1 MYVAR
6 YMVRVSTW
14 YQLVSHVRHFELAH
28 VNWATKSAEEKQKL
42 FSSVLLQDFFYLTFF
57 FLCYVYNVINYT
69 VVFYCVLFELLVHM
83 AQFGHRA
90 FSVCSPTIWSSLPKT
105 LHLTDNYQQF
115 CWHLKT
121 RLFNLAFN

>member
-28 VNWATKSAEEKQKL
+28 VNWTTKSAEEKQKL

-69 VVFYCVLFELLVHM
+69 VEFYCVLFELLVHM
-83 AQFGHRA
+83 D
-90 FSVCSPTIWSSLPKT
+90 TIWPPSFLSL
-105 LHLTDNYQQF
+105 
-115 CWHLKT
+115 
-121 RLFNLAFN
+121 